1 MTDPWQLDEL
11 DLDGYLARVGQ
22 PSSSPSLTALTDLQS
37 AHVRTFCFDNIDV
50 LLAQHPGVGLPAV
63 QEKFVNRGRG
73 GYCFEHATLFAAVL
87 ERLGYDVVRHLG
99 RVGDSTSPRTHL
111 VVLVDVDGQRVFC
124 DPGIGRQPLA
134 PIPLQD
140 GAETTA
146 DGWTHRLKT
155 TSEGDAGVGWSLDR
169 WVNDEWEHMHTTD
182 LLPVRPVDIALG
194 HHWTSTQP
202 ASHFATT
209 LMVTRHGLDAEGPLH
224 TSVSL
229 DGIVVRRPG
238 RPTSHKRL
246 DVESLGAVLDEL
258 GAGLTADETTR
269 LVQRLRD
276 LSPAG

>member
-1 MTDPWQLDEL
+1 MTHDWQLGAL
-11 DLDGYLARVGQ
+11 DLAAYLARVGQ
-22 PSSSPSLTALTDLQS
+22 PAAEPSLAALSDLQT
-37 AHVRTFCFDNIDV
+37 AHVRSFCFDNIDV
-50 LLAQHPGVGLPAV
+50 LLRQHPGVGLPAV
-63 QEKFVNRGRG
+63 QGKLVARGRG

-87 ERLGYDVVRHLG
+87 ETLGYDISRHLG

-111 VVLVDVDGQRVFC
+111 VVLVNVDGQRVLC
-124 DPGIGRQPLA
+124 DPGIGRPPLQ
-134 PIPLQD
+134 PIPLAD
-140 GAETTA
+140 GAEVTA
-146 DGWTHRLKT
+146 GGWTHRLRT

-182 LLPVRPVDIALG
+182 LLPVRPVDVALG

-238 RPTSHKRL
+238 RPTEHEPL
-246 DVESLGAVLDEL
+246 DPGALGGVLEGL
-258 GAGLTADETTR
+258 GAGLTVDETAR
-269 LVQRLRD
+269 LVQRVRD
-276 LSPAG
+276 LSDG

>member
-99 RVGDSTSPRTHL
+99 RVGDTTSPRTHL

-140 GAETTA
+140 GAEITA
-146 DGWTHRLKT
+146 DGWTHRLQQ
-155 TSEGDAGVGWSLDR
+155 TSEGEGGASWSLDR

-238 RPTSHKRL
+238 RPTSHQRL